1 MTAVYEPT
9 DRPADPHKSVRPSVR
24 PSYYTTRYPHQSHT
38 RVQFSFGRFIGRGNV
53 HILTDR
59 DPRNSPPP
67 CPPLGLDDPHAK
79 KSSRVI
85 EGELDWIGSDVWA
98 NRRTIAP
105 IVRRSDRS
113 IDRSID
119 ERMRVVRASL
129 YDEVRDVNARAP
141 ARSERSP
148 VFARRRRRHRETTR
162 RHRVDDDDHDHDG

>member
-1 MTAVYEPT
+1 MNRPT
-9 DRPADPHKSVRPSVR
+9 DRPITQVRPSVR

-67 CPPLGLDDPHAK
+67 MPLPPPRARRSAREK
-79 KSSRVI
+79 SRVESSRVN
-85 EGELDWIGSDVWA
+85 WIGSGPMYGQTDG
-98 NRRTIAP
+98 
-105 IVRRSDRS
+105 RSPRSCVDRAS
-113 IDRSID
+113 IDRSI

-148 VFARRRRRHRETTR
+148 VFARRRRRRHRETTR
-162 RHRVDDDDHDHDG
+162 RHRMDDDDHDHDG